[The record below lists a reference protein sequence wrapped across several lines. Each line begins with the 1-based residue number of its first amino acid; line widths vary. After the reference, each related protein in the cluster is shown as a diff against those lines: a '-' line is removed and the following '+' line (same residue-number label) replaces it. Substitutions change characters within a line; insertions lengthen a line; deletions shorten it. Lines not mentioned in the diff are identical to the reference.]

1 MKNTLILKN
10 RTVGLLNK
18 MSVVGEDCIDST
30 GCETSDTDYNFDI
43 LRQHYAGTDFES
55 EANSLC
61 DVVASFNVK
70 NKGVGGLIPII
81 HGIHEMVRGKELPG
95 LEPYEDF
102 IAKIMEMLEESVISK
117 ASPDPLIPELE
128 DTKELPNVKSAQAK
142 LIELEQYLEGVN
154 LNERQKWKDYLAQAR
169 QKAAVGD
176 DDFNPTP
183 EFAPDDMEYMR
194 ESGRQKTNRDSAKN
208 SILQGLVGG
217 TKDGQS
223 QF

>member
-10 RTVGLLNK
+10 RMTNLLNK
-18 MSVVGEDCIDST
+18 MDGGVGEEYVDAGGD
-30 GCETSDTDYNFDI
+30 ETSETDYNFDI

-61 DVVASFNVK
+61 DVVSSFSVK

-81 HGIHEMVRGKELPG
+81 HGIHDMVSGKELPG

-102 IAKIMEMLEESVISK
+102 ISKIMEMLEESVINK
-117 ASPDPLIPELE
+117 ADVALPPELE
-128 DTKELPNVKSAQAK
+128 TARELPNVKSAQAK
-142 LIELEQYLEGVN
+142 MIELEQYLQGVG
-154 LNERQKWKDYLAQAR
+154 LSERQKWKDYLAEAR

-194 ESGRQKTNRDSAKN
+194 ESSRQKTTRDSAKN
-208 SILQGLVGG
+208 SILQGLVGVNPPEG
-217 TKDGQS
+217 M
-223 QF
+223 